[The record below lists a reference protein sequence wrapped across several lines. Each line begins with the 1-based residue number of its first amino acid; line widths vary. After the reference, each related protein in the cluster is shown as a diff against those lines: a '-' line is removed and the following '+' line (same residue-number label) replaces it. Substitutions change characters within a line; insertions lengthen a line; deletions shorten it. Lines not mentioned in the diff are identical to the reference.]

1 MEALAQKKLNIYSS
15 FSLSSDDVSTIS
27 LLYAPLI
34 GSEATSLYFG
44 LQALLERNN
53 LKSEEYLHQELFD
66 LFSFTEKGFLKARYQ
81 LEGIG
86 LLTTYSNE
94 EKMIYV
100 ICPPLSA
107 KNFIKDA
114 TLGLYLYSKV
124 GKDLFDKIYN
134 HFKIEKIDKSKFINQ
149 TKSFEDIYTSQVNED
164 VGFSR
169 FQYILGRKS
178 VNNIKINNRKFDFEK
193 FVKEIN
199 TELLETGITKQFTEQ
214 INNLAYVY
222 AFDENQMA
230 GLYNESINRSG
241 LFDYRLLKK
250 KANLLY
256 SYLHHMDAPKLL
268 IKEEENI
275 ESIDLIEYLET
286 TPVAEIIENMMP
298 DFPPKYLNTVQEIYA
313 NIDLPRGVLNCM
325 IVKVLK
331 EKSGEL
337 PSLAYFKKMSETWIS
352 SSIFTTSDA
361 IKYSTTFNGET
372 SIDKSK
378 LKINKKKES
387 KYVSGE
393 MEEL

>member
-15 FSLSSDDVSTIS
+15 FTLSSDDVSTIS

-44 LQALLERNN
+44 LQSLLERNN

-66 LFSFTEKGFLKARYQ
+66 IYSLTEKSFLKARYQ

-94 EKMIYV
+94 EKLTYV

-114 TLGLYLYSKV
+114 TLGLYLYSKI
-124 GKDLFDKIYN
+124 GKSLFDKIYN
-134 HFKIEKIDKSKFINQ
+134 HFKIEKIDKSKFTNL

-164 VGFSR
+164 IGFSR
-169 FQYILGRKS
+169 FQYILGRKPI
-178 VNNIKINNRKFDFEK
+178 NNIKINNRKFDFEK
-193 FVKEIN
+193 FTKEIN
-199 TELLETGITKQFTEQ
+199 LDFLEMGVTKQFTEQ

-222 AFDENQMA
+222 AFDETQMA
-230 GLYNESINRSG
+230 NLYNESINRSG

-250 KANLLY
+250 KANNLY

-275 ESIDLIEYLET
+275 ESVSLIEYLEN
-286 TPVAEIIENMMP
+286 TPVASILENMMP
-298 DFPPKYLNTVQEIYA
+298 DFPPKYLNNVQEIYA

-337 PSLAYFKKMSETWIS
+337 PNLAYFKKMSETWIS
-352 SSIFTTSDA
+352 NNIFTTSDA
-361 IKYSTTFNGET
+361 IKYSTTFEGKADLQ
-372 SIDKSK
+372 SG
-378 LKINKKKES
+378 KKKET
-387 KYVSGE
+387 KYTTGGFDS
-393 MEEL
+393 L